1 MAKMRNEVEGLQE
14 LIINQNSNNQ
24 YQDQSERKQEFR

>member
-1 MAKMRNEVEGLQE
+1 MAKMRKEVEGLQE
-14 LIINQNSNNQ
+14 LIINQNSNNP